1 MPDISSFNSTVT
13 TMSVTN
19 SVNFG
24 AMLMIMVFIAGS
36 IGVFLLISS
45 LERYTKF
52 FETLYKILYTLKYTA
67 IGGAVAAIGY
77 GMYLAC
83 SALVSVGSGVDPI
96 LALEVIGAYLGITI
110 AGYVADKVIVRIRSM
125 HARYVA
131 SKVVV

>member
-1 MPDISSFNSTVT
+1 MPDISSFNSTVS
-13 TMSVTN
+13 TMSISN

-24 AMLMIMVFIAGS
+24 ALLMIIVCIAGS
-36 IGVFLLISS
+36 IAVFLLISS

-52 FETLYKILYTLKYTA
+52 FDTLYKILYTLKYTTL
-67 IGGAVAAIGY
+67 GGGVAVIGY

-83 SALVSVGSGVDPI
+83 STLVSVGSGIDPM
-96 LALEVIGAYLGITI
+96 LVLGAIVAYVGIT
-110 AGYVADKVIVRIRSM
+110 ALGYVTDKVIVRIRSM

>member
-13 TMSVTN
+13 TMAVTN

-24 AMLMIMVFIAGS
+24 AMLMIIVCIAGS
-36 IGVFLLISS
+36 ITVFLLISS

-52 FETLYKILYTLKYTA
+52 FDTLYKILYTLKYTA
-67 IGGAVAAIGY
+67 LGGGVAVIGY

-83 SALVSVGSGVDPI
+83 STLVSVGSGVDPM
-96 LALEVIGAYLGITI
+96 LALGVVAAYVGVTAL
-110 AGYVADKVIVRIRSM
+110 GYVADKVIVRIRSI